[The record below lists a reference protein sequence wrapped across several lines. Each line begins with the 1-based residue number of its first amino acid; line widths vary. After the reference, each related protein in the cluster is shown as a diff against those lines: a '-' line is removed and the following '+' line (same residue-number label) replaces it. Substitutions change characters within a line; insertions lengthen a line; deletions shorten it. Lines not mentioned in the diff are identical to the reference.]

1 MEKYL
6 TILNGIENDIDAAND
21 DVDDLG
27 VIHETLLSTAD
38 GTRSEAIARQ
48 RDQKTTQINNHIVRL
63 RGELNAVEQMNRNT
77 SLTPSEEATR
87 RTRHAVLA
95 RKLMGVLDK
104 YRQLERES
112 QKMYRQRME
121 KHIRIVMP
129 DATDDEVSKAVK
141 DETAR
146 SVFAMDVMSS
156 YQSKVARR
164 MLRDVEN
171 RDRDIQEIGN
181 TIELLNNMFVDME
194 GVVAEQQDVLDNI
207 EQAVES
213 THENM
218 VTANQEIKRATWYRI
233 KTRKNIT
240 DLPEACEACKA
251 ALLALVRN
259 ESTITVPLALHQRLG
274 GRTGSLWR
282 RIRNEFD
289 VQVDA
294 VRVDKA
300 PAYRI
305 DEANDSD
312 ESTVYRDTSSNLSGL
327 SADWVLRGETSKLA
341 L

>member
-95 RKLMGVLDK
+95 RKLMGLLDK

-112 QKMYRQRME
+112 QKMYRRRME
-121 KHIRIVMP
+121 KHIRIGKLVTLVMP
-129 DATDDEVSKAVK
+129 DATDDEVNQAVN
-141 DETAR
+141 DENAR

-194 GVVAEQQDVLDNI
+194 EVVAEQQDVLDNI

-218 VTANQEIKRATWYRI
+218 PWKEQQKQQQQFE
-233 KTRKNIT
+233 
-240 DLPEACEACKA
+240 
-251 ALLALVRN
+251 
-259 ESTITVPLALHQRLG
+259 
-274 GRTGSLWR
+274 
-282 RIRNEFD
+282 
-289 VQVDA
+289 
-294 VRVDKA
+294 
-300 PAYRI
+300 
-305 DEANDSD
+305 
-312 ESTVYRDTSSNLSGL
+312 
-327 SADWVLRGETSKLA
+327 
-341 L
+341 

>member
-95 RKLMGVLDK
+95 RKLMGLLDK

-112 QKMYRQRME
+112 QKMYRRRME

-129 DATDDEVSKAVK
+129 DATDDEVNQAVN
-141 DETAR
+141 DENAR

-194 GVVAEQQDVLDNI
+194 EVVAEQQDVLDNI

-218 VTANQEIKRATWYRI
+218 VSANQEIKRATWYRI
-233 KTRKNIT
+233 KTRKKKWCVIFLLFIIIVAVALGVA
-240 DLPEACEACKA
+240 LPIAM
-251 ALLALVRN
+251 
-259 ESTITVPLALHQRLG
+259 
-274 GRTGSLWR
+274 
-282 RIRNEFD
+282 
-289 VQVDA
+289 
-294 VRVDKA
+294 
-300 PAYRI
+300 
-305 DEANDSD
+305 
-312 ESTVYRDTSSNLSGL
+312 
-327 SADWVLRGETSKLA
+327 
-341 L
+341 

>member
-1 MEKYL
+1 MYL
-6 TILNGIENDIDAAND
+6 
-21 DVDDLG
+21 
-27 VIHETLLSTAD
+27 
-38 GTRSEAIARQ
+38 
-48 RDQKTTQINNHIVRL
+48 
-63 RGELNAVEQMNRNT
+63 
-77 SLTPSEEATR
+77 
-87 RTRHAVLA
+87 
-95 RKLMGVLDK
+95 
-104 YRQLERES
+104 
-112 QKMYRQRME
+112 
-121 KHIRIVMP
+121 MP

-251 ALLALVRN
+251 ALLALVRD
-259 ESTITVPLALHQRLG
+259 ESAITVPLALHQRLG

-341 L
+341 LVAELINRETINSESAVEARLRIEPRLHRHIIGKQGATIAGIRDATGCEVTVPKCGSSS

>member
-1 MEKYL
+1 MAQL
-6 TILNGIENDIDAAND
+6 IAANLLNGIENDIDAAND

-95 RKLMGVLDK
+95 RKLMGLLDK

-112 QKMYRQRME
+112 QKMYL
-121 KHIRIVMP
+121 MP
-129 DATDDEVSKAVK
+129 DATDDEVNQAVN

-181 TIELLNNMFVDME
+181 TIELLQSSRMF
-194 GVVAEQQDVLDNI
+194 
-207 EQAVES
+207 
-213 THENM
+213 
-218 VTANQEIKRATWYRI
+218 
-233 KTRKNIT
+233 
-240 DLPEACEACKA
+240 
-251 ALLALVRN
+251 
-259 ESTITVPLALHQRLG
+259 
-274 GRTGSLWR
+274 
-282 RIRNEFD
+282 
-289 VQVDA
+289 
-294 VRVDKA
+294 
-300 PAYRI
+300 
-305 DEANDSD
+305 
-312 ESTVYRDTSSNLSGL
+312 
-327 SADWVLRGETSKLA
+327 
-341 L
+341 